1 MLSGR
6 DAGAGGRGVRVGLAR
21 ELTPQRGVGHPL
33 AKGAERLQYGFFVDE
48 DPYVSGAFVASK
60 AIAPPVG
67 KCVDYRSFK
76 KTENVFGDEKL
87 QDAAYE
93 AVRRFMR

>member
-1 MLSGR
+1 MN
-6 DAGAGGRGVRVGLAR
+6 
-21 ELTPQRGVGHPL
+21 
-33 AKGAERLQYGFFVDE
+33 E

-76 KTENVFGDEKL
+76 KTGNVFGDEKL